1 MGKYT
6 QTFTKGLIRENPVL
20 RLVLGTCPTLAVTT
34 AAVNGLGMGAA
45 ATFVL
50 VCSNIVISLLRKI
63 IPDSVRIPCYIVV
76 IAGFVSVVQMLV
88 KAYVPSL
95 DSALGVYLP
104 LIVVNCII
112 LGRAEAFASKNSV
125 GLSALDG
132 LGMGAGFTAALVI
145 MGGIREFLGSGTL
158 FGWPEGGLFPPIAI
172 FVLPAGGFFVF
183 GMLIWL
189 TNKLSKR
196 LEAQSARRELGTEVC
211 AACPQAAACGRAC
224 GTSAKGGEEV
234 EK

>member
-1 MGKYT
+1 M
-6 QTFTKGLIRENPVL
+6 
-20 RLVLGTCPTLAVTT
+20 
-34 AAVNGLGMGAA
+34 
-45 ATFVL
+45 
-50 VCSNIVISLLRKI
+50 
-63 IPDSVRIPCYIVV
+63 
-76 IAGFVSVVQMLV
+76 
-88 KAYVPSL
+88 
-95 DSALGVYLP
+95 
-104 LIVVNCII
+104 VNCII

-158 FGWPEGGLFPPIAI
+158 FSWPEGGLFPPIAI

-196 LEAQSARRELGTEVC
+196 LEARARGGSSVLRCARPVRRQPPVDVRAARRRKGAKRLKNNVFGLML
-211 AACPQAAACGRAC
+211 QMG
-224 GTSAKGGEEV
+224 KGGGQDE
-234 EK
+234 